1 MTESP
6 APGPARRPTRRRAD
20 AERSRAAVLD
30 AAIRLLGERPSVGME
45 AVAAAAGVTRQT
57 VYAHFASRDALL
69 AAVVDRLTE
78 RTMEAMDAAAID
90 EGPAADALVRLLDAA
105 WRTFEE
111 HPFVLRIAA
120 DPASA
125 GTSRARARAT
135 TRDGAGDEAHET
147 TCDGSGDEA
156 HETTR
161 GGSGDEAREADRAR
175 HEPVAERYERLIR
188 RGQAAGEFD
197 AEVPADWLVA
207 ATIALGHAAGE
218 QVTSGGMPPARAAE
232 TLRVSVLRVLG
243 ARVPG

>member
-6 APGPARRPTRRRAD
+6 APGPARRRAD

-135 TRDGAGDEAHET
+135 TRG
-147 TCDGSGDEA
+147 GSGDEA
-156 HETTR
+156 RESTR
-161 GGSGDEAREADRAR
+161 DGSGDEAREADRAR

-243 ARVPG
+243 ARVPGARGGE